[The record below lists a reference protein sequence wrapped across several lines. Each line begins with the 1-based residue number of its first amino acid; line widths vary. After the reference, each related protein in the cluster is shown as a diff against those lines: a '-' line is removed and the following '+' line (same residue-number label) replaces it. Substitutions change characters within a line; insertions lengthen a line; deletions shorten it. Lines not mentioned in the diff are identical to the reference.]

1 MNLHEYGAFGRK
13 IYFIHPSFLVR
24 RNLIPQL
31 CNMEYE
37 IYIIPDYKKAKDILR
52 KNPDSICYINMD
64 VDLRPEGWI
73 NFVQSFEKDDVLS
86 TIYIGVTSERTSKT
100 AREDFATQCTLP
112 AGFIQTTSATPDAT
126 KIVAHIL
133 EMVNAKGQRK
143 YVRASCTT
151 DKNATVTCD
160 AGGKYLTF
168 RLQNISSVGL
178 ACLVPDSDAENF
190 QEKSILRNT
199 PLTLGKTQLLCSAV
213 IYAIKRDVQYATMIL
228 LFMKGTTND
237 LKNIIRQYIF
247 DLHQNILD
255 TQLAELAEDPVN
267 YNHPNALQQA
277 TETEHPPL
285 EQSDTVHS

>member
-100 AREDFATQCTLP
+100 TREDFVTQCTLP

-126 KIVAHIL
+126 KIVAREIKNFGESKPKMLIL
-133 EMVNAKGQRK
+133 NITNTTEEQKAKLRGAIK
-143 YVRASCTT
+143 FFTGELNNISVAIKIGEDVKSCG
-151 DKNATVTCD
+151 AI
-160 AGGKYLTF
+160 YLTEDILKVF
-168 RLQNISSVGL
+168 EEIVGKEN
-178 ACLVPDSDAENF
+178 CLN
-190 QEKSILRNT
+190 N
-199 PLTLGKTQLLCSAV
+199 
-213 IYAIKRDVQYATMIL
+213 
-228 LFMKGTTND
+228 
-237 LKNIIRQYIF
+237 
-247 DLHQNILD
+247 
-255 TQLAELAEDPVN
+255 
-267 YNHPNALQQA
+267 
-277 TETEHPPL
+277 
-285 EQSDTVHS
+285 